1 MVLSEIP
8 HRSTRILTRARGPSG
23 AKMPSMRTTHAPNRS
38 NPRAVRIA
46 QVKFM
51 ALPMEDMDGVSPAPA
66 GAQFRS
72 GNIPAPGLLGQLR
85 AFLIRVIGRL
95 EAARP

>member
-8 HRSTRILTRARGPSG
+8 HGGTGILTRAWGPSG
-23 AKMPSMRTTHAPNRS
+23 AKMAPMNTTHAPNRCA
-38 NPRAVRIA
+38 PRAMRIA

-51 ALPMEDMDGVSPAPA
+51 ALPMEDMDAVTPAEAVVPL
-66 GAQFRS
+66 RS
-72 GNIPAPGLLGQLR
+72 GSNPAQGLFTALR
-85 AFLIRVIGRL
+85 AYLIRVIGRL